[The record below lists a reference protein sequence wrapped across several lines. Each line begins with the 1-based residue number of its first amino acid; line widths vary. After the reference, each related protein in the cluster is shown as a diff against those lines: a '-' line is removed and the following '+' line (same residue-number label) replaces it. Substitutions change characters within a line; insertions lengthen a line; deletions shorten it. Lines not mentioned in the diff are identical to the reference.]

1 MESSDE
7 ILLRMKLIE
16 SKLEKIHMEIIDI
29 KRQNDEKSLEQ
40 FHVMT
45 RLENIADFIKDRYD
59 VVVEEKE
66 EFNTEKMD
74 NDFLMWYS
82 IFKF

>member
-45 RLENIADFIKDRYD
+45 RWENIADFSKDRYD

-66 EFNTEKMD
+66 EFNTEKME

>member
-66 EFNTEKMD
+66 EFNTEKME
-74 NDFLMWYS
+74 NDFLM
-82 IFKF
+82 

>member
-45 RLENIADFIKDRYD
+45 R
-59 VVVEEKE
+59 
-66 EFNTEKMD
+66 
-74 NDFLMWYS
+74 
-82 IFKF
+82 